1 MSRLA
6 RLATYGIIFL
16 RSAGVVQLVERLLAK
31 EKVTG
36 SNPVARSSFGNHV
49 NKRQT
54 EMRDFPGLLFFVFSI
69 AFPMRTQF
77 LRTLSRRTSTSW
89 PPNWYL

>member
-1 MSRLA
+1 
-6 RLATYGIIFL
+6 
-16 RSAGVVQLVERLLAK
+16 
-31 EKVTG
+31 
-36 SNPVARSSFGNHV
+36 V

-77 LRTLSRRTSTSW
+77 LRTKSRRTSTSW

>member
-1 MSRLA
+1 VSRLA
-6 RLATYGIIFL
+6 CLETYGIIFL

-36 SNPVARSSFGNHV
+36 SSPVARSSFGNNV
-49 NKRQT
+49 NKRKT
-54 EMRDFPGLLFFVFSI
+54 EMRDFLSLLFFFVSFL
-69 AFPMRTQF
+69 MRTYV
-77 LRTLSRRTSTSW
+77 LRTKSRRTSTPW